1 MGSPSGD
8 MLRAHLAAAAVHFHI
23 SNFSAQAELRAVKA
37 NTSPISET
45 KDKYGKTGNRGGHR
59 TGLNALYCC
68 TRQTTACTCQK
79 NIISF

>member
-8 MLRAHLAAAAVHFHI
+8 VLRAHLAAAAVHFHI

-37 NTSPISET
+37 NTSPISDT

-59 TGLNALYCC
+59 TAAPDKWLLVLARK
-68 TRQTTACTCQK
+68 T
-79 NIISF
+79 SFHFE